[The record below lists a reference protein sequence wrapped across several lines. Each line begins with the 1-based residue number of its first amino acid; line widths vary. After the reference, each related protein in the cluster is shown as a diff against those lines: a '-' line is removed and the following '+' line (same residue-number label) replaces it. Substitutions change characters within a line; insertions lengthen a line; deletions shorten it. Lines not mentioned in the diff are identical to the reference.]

1 VSIINPK
8 GCNIN
13 DFLLQTLIDLH
24 GIPTDIKYDPYGKVW
39 IVEYIKTDKTG
50 VRASKHQQR

>member
-1 VSIINPK
+1 MSIINPK

-24 GIPTDIKYDPYGKVW
+24 GIPTDIRYDPYKRVY
-39 IVEYIKTDKTG
+39 IVEYIKIERTNE
-50 VRASKHQQR
+50 S